1 MKTLNIIGAGRLGR
15 VIGSLLCQTQL
26 VELLSVLDR
35 SLDSAQE
42 GVNFIGHGDA
52 VGSMVAMMS
61 ADITLIAVPDDEI
74 VKTAQALGDSGVV
87 RPGDVVFHCSGLLS
101 SDELSAVSSSG
112 GHVASI
118 HPLQTFVGK
127 KLTQVQFSGTYCV
140 SEGDHKALTV
150 LEPILSKMGANV
162 VGLEKDKKVLYHA
175 ASVMGCNY
183 MVVLLDMCLGMM
195 ERAGIAREVASKMV
209 QPLLNKTLDNVFSLD
224 TVQALT
230 GPIARGDTQTVARHL
245 KDIERLVPEVDDA
258 YRVLGD
264 RAVKLSD
271 VQGNASKD
279 SLGAISNLLKNA

>member
-26 VELLSVLDR
+26 VELLSVLNR